1 MVQCIAVLMVL
12 LSALTLHEV
21 ASETNFYDL
30 LNIKKDADNREIRK
44 AFKQLALK
52 MHPDKN
58 PVSYDLIITC
68 GNVIH
73 ILLPVIYFS
82 LMTKKSVNT
91 VEFC

>member
-1 MVQCIAVLMVL
+1 MTISIVVSTEPLLYSSLSSYSMVQCIAVLMML

-21 ASETNFYDL
+21 TSETNFYDL

-58 PVSYDLIITC
+58 PVSYDLLITC
-68 GNVIH
+68 GNAI
-73 ILLPVIYFS
+73 
-82 LMTKKSVNT
+82 
-91 VEFC
+91 